1 MLRRSFLQA
10 LGAVLP
16 LGALSL
22 PTPTPKPTRR
32 PMPPESGLPELPELP
47 ELVEFERPLFVP
59 AAGAA
64 ARLRT
69 LFELT
74 GRTNGA
80 DFLGHPPGRCL
91 FLGAS
96 GSRGVGGG
104 YHVRCRFGAAVGAG
118 SLDRIYPRADLAA
131 LGVS

>member
-1 MLRRSFLQA
+1 MLRRSFLRA
-10 LGAVLP
+10 LGAILP

-22 PTPTPKPTRR
+22 PTPKPTRR
-32 PMPPESGLPELPELP
+32 PMLPESGLPELP

-59 AAGAA
+59 AAGAD

-80 DFLGHPPGRCL
+80 DFLGLPPGRCL
-91 FLGAS
+91 FLGAA
-96 GSRGVGGG
+96 GSRGGEGD
-104 YHVRCRFGAAVGAG
+104 YYVRCRFGAAVGAG
-118 SLDRIYPRADLAA
+118 SLDQIYARADLAA